1 MTYEATYAGAT
12 IFRQEFTRD
21 AAGRIGTKTETVD
34 GVTTIYGYSY
44 DMAGRL
50 TEVTTNGTLTS
61 SYSFD
66 ANGNRLTRTTTS
78 GTETG
83 TYDDQDRMLT
93 YGGATYSYTDNGD
106 LKTKTDTSGTT
117 TYEYD
122 ALSNLRRVDLPDG
135 RVIEYVIDGQ
145 NRRVGK
151 KVDGVLERAWIYDGQ
166 LTPIAELDGSGTVI
180 SRFEGGTMMRGGVTY
195 RVISDHLGSPR
206 VIVDAST
213 GAVVQRM
220 DFDEFGNMMSE
231 TNGGFQPFGFASG
244 MFDRETGLTRFGAR
258 DYDPHTG
265 RWTSKDPIGFAGG
278 DASLYSYCFGNP
290 INLIDPSGLDAITSD
305 PHVLEQLLDL
315 FEQGGSGWR
324 DTERSSFITQNQGTT
339 QCELWPWSAANR
351 TESWPRGKPWP
362 NGVVAVA
369 HTHPTRG
376 ADPEPSQGDR
386 ANADRV
392 ALPFYTVTAK
402 GIYKYD
408 PATQQITE
416 EEDHTWTRRAGQV
429 RKQHQQQGTPTCGC
443 TQLN

>member
-1 MTYEATYAGAT
+1 
-12 IFRQEFTRD
+12 
-21 AAGRIGTKTETVD
+21 
-34 GVTTIYGYSY
+34 
-44 DMAGRL
+44 MAGRL

-66 ANGNRLTRTTTS
+66 ANGNRLTKTTAS

-93 YGGATYSYTDNGD
+93 YGGATYTYTDNGD

-265 RWTSKDPIGFAGG
+265 RWTAKDPIGFGGG
-278 DASLYSYCFGNP
+278 DPNLYGYVF
-290 INLIDPSGLDAITSD
+290 IDPVNTIDTTGLSVEGAIST
-305 PHVLEQLLDL
+305 VVDL
-315 FEQGGSGWR
+315 FDWATGS
-324 DTERSSFITQNQGTT
+324 
-339 QCELWPWSAANR
+339 LPPVSAADPSSAQDLSTTPVADEIRAEFMKNGCKDGTYWGDFQYGELTGTSSVTGQAVGAFGAKVRNLGNGQIVITAFNTWGLESGTRVPGRTNRRNPSVEDMILHGAPLMHPKSILNNR
-351 TESWPRGKPWP
+351 TGGPMG
-362 NGVVAVA
+362 
-369 HTHPTRG
+369 
-376 ADPEPSQGDR
+376 
-386 ANADRV
+386 
-392 ALPFYTVTAK
+392 TATK
-402 GIYKYD
+402 NYIW
-408 PATQQITE
+408 TE
-416 EEDHTWTRRAGQV
+416 GS
-429 RKQHQQQGTPTCGC
+429 PCGC
-443 TQLN
+443 KP